1 MLKHNLNVGEV
12 FSFMHT
18 NKIGQKLSVFY
29 IAWAFITER
38 LGNLTM
44 TDQIFLGHLG
54 TIELAAAALGNTYTN
69 LMW

>member
-1 MLKHNLNVGEV
+1 MIDLTGWRAELWTVVKIAAPTILQTSTQQAML
-12 FSFMHT
+12 
-18 NKIGQKLSVFY
+18 
-29 IAWAFITER
+29 
-38 LGNLTM
+38 M

>member
-1 MLKHNLNVGEV
+1 MIDLMGWREELWSVIKIAAPTILQTITQQAML
-12 FSFMHT
+12 
-18 NKIGQKLSVFY
+18 
-29 IAWAFITER
+29 
-38 LGNLTM
+38 M